1 MRISSLIMKRFLFS
15 VYVFVCAYMSTSASP
30 VCGFAVSQT
39 STLYS
44 LCVGLSTY
52 VCVCNCRVGGGGGG
66 GDLVC
71 VGHGSLVE
79 IKPP

>member
-15 VYVFVCAYMSTSASP
+15 VYVFVCAYMSTSVWICCFTDLDAIQS
-30 VCGFAVSQT
+30 VCWS
-39 STLYS
+39 LYI
-44 LCVGLSTY
+44 CM
-52 VCVCNCRVGGGGGG
+52 CVCNCRVGGGGGG

>member
-1 MRISSLIMKRFLFS
+1 MTVYLLTIKCFLFH
-15 VYVFVCAYMSTSASP
+15 VYVFVCAYVNKCVL

-39 STLYS
+39 SM
-44 LCVGLSTY
+44 
-52 VCVCNCRVGGGGGG
+52 CVCNCRVGGGGGG
-66 GDLVC
+66 DLVS